1 MLAKL
6 VNIAPITVVYNV
18 YDTYHYSCIVGF
30 TNQQTQLGAQSYLSC
45 PGGACM
51 ENGGNKGF
59 PQQRALRTCGW
70 TPCSTGICLGVTVK
84 KMVGRLAAY
93 RNVGKKKN
101 TAGNITGFS
110 YLSDSVSC
118 GSDWSHHWSI
128 CLDPRLPCTQC
139 CSKTI
144 RKQHVGNV
152 RLYMVVGYYHLLI
165 YNGWHLLKILTPCCT
180 KITSIL

>member
-93 RNVGKKKN
+93 RNVGKKKH
-101 TAGNITGFS
+101 GREYHRLQLPIRQCFLWIWLIS
-110 YLSDSVSC
+110 PLEYLLGSTVTVHPVLFENHQKTTC
-118 GSDWSHHWSI
+118 GERTFVHG
-128 CLDPRLPCTQC
+128 CRLLSFTD
-139 CSKTI
+139 I
-144 RKQHVGNV
+144 
-152 RLYMVVGYYHLLI
+152 
-165 YNGWHLLKILTPCCT
+165 
-180 KITSIL
+180 